1 MPESMCMDEND
12 IDETFLPDNGEN
24 SDPTPLADDLLH
36 FYKTFIVPDAGMTF
50 ILDSLVKH
58 NVSGVPTSLYLLK
71 KKIPRTA
78 SEVADV
84 YTGQFFYIGIEDNL
98 WIYFYKGNLTSSRT
112 TNCSWY
118 VP

>member
-1 MPESMCMDEND
+1 MDEND

-71 KKIPRTA
+71 KKIPGLQVRLLMSILVNSFTLGLKTICEFI
-78 SEVADV
+78 STKE
-84 YTGQFFYIGIEDNL
+84 T
-98 WIYFYKGNLTSSRT
+98 
-112 TNCSWY
+112 
-118 VP
+118 